1 MVIISASFEKSQ
13 LTKSRKKKKK
23 NKSPVRSF
31 FDSKSRD
38 AL

>member
-1 MVIISASFEKSQ
+1 MIISASFEKRQ
-13 LTKSRKKKKK
+13 LTKSRKKKKKK